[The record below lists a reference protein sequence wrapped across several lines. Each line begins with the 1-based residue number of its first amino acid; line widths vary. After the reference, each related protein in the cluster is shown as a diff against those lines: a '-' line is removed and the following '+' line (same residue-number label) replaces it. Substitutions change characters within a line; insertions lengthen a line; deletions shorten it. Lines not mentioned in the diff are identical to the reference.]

1 MLKTESQGRLQ
12 RWVEH
17 LSEILNR
24 DDPINPMEA
33 NEIEKLEEIEE
44 IVVGRWR
51 IQEVEDALRKTE
63 PGKTAGVD
71 EVCPDM
77 DMADM
82 EYIASRLTRCY
93 NRVWE
98 TERWPEVWKKGLD
111 VKIFKRGDLRDYNNW
126 RGVTVLPIISKIF
139 CRMLLERIKK
149 GVDKKLRKE
158 QAGFRPNRSTVEQIF
173 IFRNILEQTNE

>member
-82 EYIASRLTRCY
+82 EYTASRLTRCY

-98 TERWPEVWKKGLD
+98 TELVAG
-111 VKIFKRGDLRDYNNW
+111 
-126 RGVTVLPIISKIF
+126 GVEEGT
-139 CRMLLERIKK
+139 
-149 GVDKKLRKE
+149 
-158 QAGFRPNRSTVEQIF
+158 
-173 IFRNILEQTNE
+173 